1 MARRSGG
8 STVKKD
14 QFDLDVDITTSV
26 LTVKERLHAE
36 HGLAEPPS
44 QRLIYQGRVLTDTLT
59 LAEVRLSA
67 QHDPATRA
75 PHSPIHLLCCG
86 LRSACVSPISSS

>member
-1 MARRSGG
+1 MGVGG

-14 QFDLDVDITTSV
+14 QYDLDVEITTSL

-36 HGLAEPPS
+36 KGLPEPAS

-59 LAEVRLSA
+59 LAEVNA
-67 QHDPATRA
+67 
-75 PHSPIHLLCCG
+75 
-86 LRSACVSPISSS
+86 